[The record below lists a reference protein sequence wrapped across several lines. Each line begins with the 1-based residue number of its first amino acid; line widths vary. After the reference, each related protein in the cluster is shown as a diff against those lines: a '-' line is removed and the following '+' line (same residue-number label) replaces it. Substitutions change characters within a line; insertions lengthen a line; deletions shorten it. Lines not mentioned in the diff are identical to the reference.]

1 MADSTTTNLL
11 LTKPEVGASTDTWGT
26 KVNTDLDTIDAL
38 FAAAGTGTSV
48 GLHVGSGKVLKV
60 GGSID
65 TDAST
70 DLTVKTVGTTALTI
84 NTSQVVTLTN
94 ALPVAS
100 GGTGLTAIPHTITV
114 YTSGS
119 GTYTTPANCKAILVE
134 LIGAGGGAGGNNA
147 GYNTA
152 GATGS
157 AGGNTTFGSLT
168 GGGGPG
174 GTVSAVP
181 PAGGTASGGDVNITG
196 GIGGSSVSQSS
207 GAVGNSGGAGFLGGG
222 VGPAGDGQAAPSPS
236 ANSGSGGSSIG
247 TSGSGVMGGGGSAG
261 GYVRKLI
268 NSPASTYSYAVG
280 AGGAAGSSSGYNI
293 SSAGAAGI
301 IIVTEFYV

>member
-1 MADSTTTNLL
+1 MAIS
-11 LTKPEVGASTDTWGT
+11 
-26 KVNTDLDTIDAL
+26 
-38 FAAAGTGTSV
+38 
-48 GLHVGSGKVLKV
+48 
-60 GGSID
+60 
-65 TDAST
+65 
-70 DLTVKTVGTTALTI
+70 TI
-84 NTSQVVTLTN
+84 NSNGLTSPLTT

-100 GGTGLTAIPHTITV
+100 GGTGLTTVPHTITV

-119 GTYTTPANCKAILVE
+119 GTYTTPTNCKAILIE
-134 LIGAGGGAGGNNA
+134 LIGAGGGGGGTQSN
-147 GYNTA
+147 YNVG
-152 GATGS
+152 GATGT

-196 GIGGSSVSQSS
+196 GIGSNSVMQSS
-207 GAVGNSGGAGFLGGG
+207 GAVGNYGGVGFFGGG
-222 VGPAGDGQAAPSPS
+222 VGPGGDGQPAPSPA
-236 ANSGSGGSSIG
+236 ANSGSGGASTG
-247 TSGSGVMGGGGSAG
+247 TSGSATPGGGGSSG

-268 NSPASTYSYAVG
+268 NSPAATYSYAVG
-280 AGGAAGSSSGYNI
+280 AGGAAGTPGAGYNT